1 LVFVLVHELQNLN
14 RVDLTIVPPVD
25 GVHDGCIVSFSPDAA
40 TSNDLID
47 LQKLAGGDM
56 SDLEV
61 AARMLVA
68 FGVEWNLTRYIPAED
83 PAKPVYVDSRGEKWQ
98 AGEDGKPITEPV
110 PVNVESILNALGART
125 LGKIAEAVNEAIN
138 PKA

>member
-1 LVFVLVHELQNLN
+1 MLVHELQNLN
-14 RVDLTIVPPVD
+14 RVELTIVPPVD

-56 SDLEV
+56 PDLEI

-68 FGVEWNLTRYIPAED
+68 FGVEWNLTTYIPADGHLTPEYTD
-83 PAKPVYVDSRGEKWQ
+83 PTGKTWKAD
-98 AGEDGKPITEPV
+98 ANGKPITEPV
-110 PVNVESILNALGART
+110 PVNVDSILNALGART